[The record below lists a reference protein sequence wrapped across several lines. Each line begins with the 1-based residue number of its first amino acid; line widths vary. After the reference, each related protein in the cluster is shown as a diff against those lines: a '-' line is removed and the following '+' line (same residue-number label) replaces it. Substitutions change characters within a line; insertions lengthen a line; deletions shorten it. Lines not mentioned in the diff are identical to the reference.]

1 MEKKMRM
8 GLERASLLR
17 MVLILALGGALVQR
31 APRRCQGEAA
41 APLRGA
47 GELVYTESAENVM
60 LSNGRLEVRVGKP
73 GVRGG
78 SIQSLVY
85 KRGGAQG
92 DVELLDMEQRC
103 GARGYWDMHWEYGSY
118 ITGTDYNGKCRFGDN
133 DGAAWTTAD
142 GAGGGD
148 QLLGVTFRQ
157 EPSSAG
163 QARRHRVPVSTQVHY
178 AVRRGLPGVYC
189 TLLVDHAAGQ
199 PLMQLTELR
208 LVLKLDPEQFDYSY
222 VADDRQRFMPTRLD
236 ISKHRSAALAFKEA
250 RMLTRPQNKSLLFEV
265 DHKYQYSVEARDGIL
280 HGWISSKANIGVWII
295 SPHKWEYLAGGP
307 NKQELTVQTGPN
319 LLAMLHS
326 CHYGTPAIPLEGSEQ
341 WAKAFGPF
349 LLYVNHARD
358 IKSLIDDAKA
368 RAALETASWPYPW
381 VPFPEYRKPEQRGT
395 VTGRVVKLGRYQ
407 HGPATWV
414 GLTDALSPISNW
426 EDEVKGHQ
434 FWNVTNA
441 EGEFTLYNVNPG
453 TYLLQS
459 LVEGF
464 LVDSSVLQTVTVK
477 AGWVSSVGEIV
488 LRPKQK
494 GPTVWEIGQPDRSA
508 AEFLIPDLDKSR
520 DSSDASSTGG
530 SGSGALKDGFRHYG
544 VWDKFVELYPMA
556 DPVFVV
562 GQSDYAKDW
571 FFAHVNR
578 PNRTTTQ
585 REIRFRLDAVV
596 PGDYTLRLAI
606 AGAHQ
611 AALEIRLN
619 NPSGS
624 PLHDTGAF
632 GRDNALARAG
642 IHGHYHEFSISLS
655 HMNFRAGLNSLFLR
669 QRKNQ
674 NKFSYVMYDYL
685 RLEAPLV
692 SPGSLLASSR

>member
-1 MEKKMRM
+1 MDME
-8 GLERASLLR
+8 GVSLLLR
-17 MVLILALGGALVQR
+17 LVLILSLGGALLEH
-31 APRRCQGEAA
+31 APCHCQAA
-41 APLRGA
+41 APTRIA
-47 GELVYTESAENVM
+47 GELVYTESSENVI
-60 LSNGRLEVRVGKP
+60 LNNGMLEVRIGKP
-73 GVRGG
+73 GMRGG

-85 KRGGAQG
+85 KREGGLG
-92 DVELLDMEQRC
+92 DLELLDMEQRC
-103 GARGYWDMHWEYGSY
+103 GGRGYWDMHWEYGSY
-118 ITGTDYNGKCRFGDN
+118 ITGTDYNSKCRFGDN
-133 DGAAWTTAD
+133 DGASWTTFD
-142 GAGGGD
+142 GTGGGD
-148 QLLGVTFRQ
+148 QMLGVTFKQ
-157 EPSSAG
+157 ETSMFQS
-163 QARRHRVPVSTQVHY
+163 RRHRVPVNTHVHY
-178 AVRRGLPGVYC
+178 TVRKGMPGVYC
-189 TLLVDHAAGQ
+189 SLLVDHTSNQ

-222 VADDRQRFMPTRLD
+222 VADDRQRFMPTRMD

-250 RMLTRPQNKSLLFEV
+250 RMLTRPQNKSLMYEV
-265 DHKYQYSVEARDGIL
+265 DHKYQYSVEAKDGIM
-280 HGWISSKANIGVWII
+280 HGWISSKSNIGVWII
-295 SPHKWEYLAGGP
+295 SPNKWEYLAGGP

-326 CHYGTPAIPLEGSEQ
+326 CHYGTPAIPLEGSEK
-341 WAKAFGPF
+341 WSKAYGPF
-349 LLYVNHARD
+349 LLYVNHAHD
-358 IKSLIDDAKA
+358 IKTLIEDAKA
-368 RAALETASWPYPW
+368 RAAMETSSWPYKW
-381 VPFPEYRKPEQRGT
+381 VPFPEYRKPEERGT

-407 HGPATWV
+407 RGPATWV

-441 EGEFTLYNVNPG
+441 EGEFTIHNVNPG

-459 LVEGF
+459 LVKGF

-494 GPTVWEIGQPDRSA
+494 GPTIWEIGQPDHSA
-508 AEFLIPDLDKSR
+508 AEFLIPDLERYRDPG
-520 DSSDASSTGG
+520 DSSPASPAGASS
-530 SGSGALKDGFRHYG
+530 SALKDGFRHYG

-556 DPVFVV
+556 DPVYVV
-562 GQSDYAKDW
+562 GQSDWEKDW

-585 REIRFRLDAVV
+585 REIRFRLDVV
-596 PGDYTLRLAI
+596 LPGDYTLRLAI

-619 NPSGS
+619 NPTGS

-655 HMNFRAGLNSLFLR
+655 HMNFHAGHNSLFLR

-674 NKFSYVMYDYL
+674 NKFSYVMYDYI
-685 RLEAPLV
+685 RLESPLV
-692 SPGSLLASSR
+692 SRSSGSLLASSR

>member
-60 LSNGRLEVRVGKP
+60 LSNGRLE
-73 GVRGG
+73 
-78 SIQSLVY
+78 
-85 KRGGAQG
+85 
-92 DVELLDMEQRC
+92 RC

-163 QARRHRVPVSTQVHY
+163 QARRHRVP
-178 AVRRGLPGVYC
+178 
-189 TLLVDHAAGQ
+189 

-208 LVLKLDPEQFDYSY
+208 L
-222 VADDRQRFMPTRLD
+222 RFMPTRLD

-265 DHKYQYSVEARDGIL
+265 DHN
-280 HGWISSKANIGVWII
+280 KANIGVWII